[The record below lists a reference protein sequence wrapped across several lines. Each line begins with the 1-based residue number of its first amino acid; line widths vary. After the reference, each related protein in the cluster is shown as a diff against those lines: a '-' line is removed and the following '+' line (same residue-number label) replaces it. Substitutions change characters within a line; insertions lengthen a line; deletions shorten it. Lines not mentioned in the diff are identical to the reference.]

1 MGRMRTPSAL
11 RFAVQAA
18 QVLCVAVSVYQTA
31 VTALGLLIGSRR
43 RPGAPPESLP
53 RFGVVV
59 CARNEAPFIGGIV
72 RDLLGQDYPHQL
84 REIVVVAHN
93 CNDDTAAQAR
103 AAGAHQVIELSTLRP
118 GKARAILAGL
128 PRLRPCDITGMFD
141 ADSRIEPDLLR
152 EVAIAM
158 ETADCVQVE
167 SSSAR
172 SPEAMAQG
180 LELGRRLR
188 NALWFRPREALGLPV
203 PISGSGF
210 FIRPGLIRELLPE
223 MRTLTEDL
231 ELAAV
236 LAASG
241 HHVAFLSAAR
251 VTLQEPEGIE
261 ALVSQRTRWARGHFG
276 VIRYT
281 WPALARR
288 ALRGDPR
295 AADFALYLLVPTRTI
310 TRLGVSLGL
319 LLSVLPGGF
328 GLPLRLAV
336 AAFTGEWA
344 TVAWVGV
351 RQRLVPLNLH
361 GLALAIRQGIFGL
374 MWFPIGLWALITVR
388 SQQWTASKRNPD
400 LEETDVALAN

>member
-1 MGRMRTPSAL
+1 MQATSAL
-11 RFAVQAA
+11 RSALLFIQL
-18 QVLCVAVSVYQTA
+18 LCVVISLYQTA
-31 VTALGLLIGSRR
+31 VTTLGLLIGRR
-43 RPGAPPESLP
+43 LRSANPGQLP

-59 CARNEAPFIGGIV
+59 CARNEGPYIAAIV
-72 RDLLGQDYPHQL
+72 RDLLSQDYPAQL
-84 REIVVVAHN
+84 RQVVVVAHN
-93 CNDDTAAQAR
+93 CTDDTAGRAR
-103 AAGAHQVIELSTLRP
+103 AAGAHHVIELSTLRP
-118 GKARAILAGL
+118 GKAHAILAGL
-128 PRLRPCDITGMFD
+128 PQLGRCDIAGMFD
-141 ADSRIEPDLLR
+141 ADSRAEPNLLR
-152 EVAIAM
+152 EVALAM
-158 ETADCVQVE
+158 RSLDCVQVE
-167 SSSAR
+167 SSSAK
-172 SPEAMAQG
+172 SPEAIAQG

-236 LAASG
+236 LTASG
-241 HHVAFLSAAR
+241 HHVAFLSATR
-251 VTLQEPEGIE
+251 VTLQEPEGMA

-276 VIRYT
+276 VIRST

-288 ALRGDPR
+288 ALHGDFK

-319 LLSVLPGGF
+319 ALAVSPGGF
-328 GLPLRLAV
+328 GLPLRLAI

-351 RQRLVPLNLH
+351 RQRLVPFNLH
-361 GLALAIRQGIFGL
+361 GLALAIRQGVFGL
-374 MWFPIGLWALITVR
+374 MWFPIGLWALATVR
-388 SQQWTASKRNPD
+388 QQQWSAAKRNPD
-400 LEETDVALAN
+400 LEATDVALAN